1 MIQQIQLQ
9 KKLRS
14 KDISTLQVDAFL
26 LRVSIVNSHHSP
38 SRNRL
43 FSGLKQLKSK
53 STASAKVVLS
63 HARSPRIRA
72 YHHLG
77 WQGMDGVATNSVG
90 GWNTEALHAIASN
103 KVCTR
108 WSSMAEPKP
117 KMRRNQLEPKV
128 VHNGTTETT
137 KVLCDVCVLP
147 SKEK

>member
-1 MIQQIQLQ
+1 MQDHLG
-9 KKLRS
+9 S
-14 KDISTLQVDAFL
+14 
-26 LRVSIVNSHHSP
+26 
-38 SRNRL
+38 
-43 FSGLKQLKSK
+43 
-53 STASAKVVLS
+53 
-63 HARSPRIRA
+63 A

-77 WQGMDGVATNSVG
+77 WQGMDGVATNRVG
-90 GWNTEALHAIASN
+90 GWNTEALQAIASN

-117 KMRRNQLEPKV
+117 KTRRNQLEPKV